1 MAGVK
6 PPLTVEQK
14 RENERLRK
22 QAWRDRK
29 RAEQAAVVSGVTR
42 LRSAPAVPDDD
53 QGDVAGPASS
63 RVPGPGELERA
74 VGEELAELGD
84 VATKRM
90 PGMAKMAVAMAR
102 VLDNPAAIMQHSSAA
117 GQLRS
122 ALQALHEAAKNE
134 PGRAAGRVR
143 ALRSRHVG

>member
-1 MAGVK
+1 MAQAK
-6 PPLTVEQK
+6 RPLTAEQK

-29 RAEQAAVVSGVTR
+29 RAEQAAAVAGVTR
-42 LRSAPAVPDDD
+42 LRSAPAVADDED
-53 QGDVAGPASS
+53 QGDGPASS
-63 RVPGPGELERA
+63 QVPGPGELERA
-74 VGEELAELGD
+74 VAEELAELGEI
-84 VATKRM
+84 ATKRM

-134 PGRAAGRVR
+134 PGKAAGRVR
-143 ALRSRHVG
+143 MLRSRHVG

>member
-1 MAGVK
+1 MV
-6 PPLTVEQK
+6 LTAEQK

-29 RAEQAAVVSGVTR
+29 RAEQAAAVAGVTR
-42 LRSAPAVPDDD
+42 LRSAPAAADDED
-53 QGDVAGPASS
+53 QAPAV
-63 RVPGPGELERA
+63 VPGPGELERA
-74 VGEELAELGD
+74 VTAELEELGD

-134 PGRAAGRVR
+134 PGKAAGRVR
-143 ALRSRHVG
+143 MLRSRHVG

>member
-1 MAGVK
+1 MA
-6 PPLTVEQK
+6 LTAEQK

-29 RAEQAAVVSGVTR
+29 RAEQAAAVAGVTR
-42 LRSAPAVPDDD
+42 LRAAPAVADED
-53 QGDVAGPASS
+53 QGEGPASAV
-63 RVPGPGELERA
+63 VPGPGELERA
-74 VGEELAELGD
+74 VTAELAELGEI
-84 VATKRM
+84 ATKRM

-134 PGRAAGRVR
+134 PGKAAGRVR
-143 ALRSRHVG
+143 MLRSRHVG